1 MRGQTYSTIYIRTG
15 STNVLVLLVTEY
27 NEVYSEF
34 AHVVQ
39 MWILGSHAESRN
51 HNNLTRKL
59 TPILLTYELQT
70 LTAN

>member
-39 MWILGSHAESRN
+39 MWILGSHAEYAQS
-51 HNNLTRKL
+51 
-59 TPILLTYELQT
+59 
-70 LTAN
+70 